1 MNYNVNLF
9 EIRTPMLGKTEKN
22 PQLNLLKVP
31 LVHFINP
38 EHILYKLASKIDWDK
53 VENEF
58 SVYYSPKGAPSIP
71 IRTMVGLT
79 ILKQIYKFSEK
90 HTIQHW
96 LENPYWQHF
105 CGEVYFQHTPPF
117 HFHDFGA
124 FRKRIGD
131 EGFSVVI
138 KLASEIFG
146 KEGERAFSSRRDK
159 YKKVIPTGVLKRM
172 FGRMRFMA

>member
-1 MNYNVNLF
+1 
-9 EIRTPMLGKTEKN
+9 MLGKTEKN
-22 PQLNLLKVP
+22 PQLDLLKVP

-58 SVYYSPKGAPSIP
+58 AVYYSPKGAPSIP

-79 ILKQIYKFSEK
+79 ILKQVYKYSEK

-131 EGFSVVI
+131 EGYSVVV

-146 KEGERAFSSRRDK
+146 KEGERAFKNRRDK

-172 FGRMRFMA
+172 FGRMRFII